1 VPSHIADL
9 FQQSS
14 ENLNSEQRAKLQ
26 HILNEFADVFSKHD
40 LDLGCLSE
48 VKHQINTSTAPPVKQ
63 RMRRIPLGLQD
74 VEKQHME
81 KLLDAK

>member
-1 VPSHIADL
+1 
-9 FQQSS
+9 
-14 ENLNSEQRAKLQ
+14 LQ
-26 HILNEFADVFSKHD
+26 HILNEFADVFSEHD

-48 VKHQINTSTAPPVKQ
+48 VKHQINTALTPPVKQ

-81 KLLDAK
+81 KLFDAK